1 MSNGIKKFIATAWE
15 AEQRDE
21 KNIFS
26 IIFSILIIIIYIYT
40 LSILF
45 LREIKRWIIKKIKRK

>member
-1 MSNGIKKFIATAWE
+1 MSNGIKRFIATAWE

-45 LREIKRWIIKKIKRK
+45 LREIKRWIIKK